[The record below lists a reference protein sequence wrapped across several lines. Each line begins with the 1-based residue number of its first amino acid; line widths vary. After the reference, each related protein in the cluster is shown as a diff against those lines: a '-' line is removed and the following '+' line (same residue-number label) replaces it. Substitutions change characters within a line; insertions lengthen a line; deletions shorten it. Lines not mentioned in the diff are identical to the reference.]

1 MYPQDQQSL
10 SEVMDIILKREDNGS
25 LYTGVFDGE
34 CDRFILMLD
43 RDCWQ
48 GRIIGSA
55 LNKIF

>member
-34 CDRFILMLD
+34 CERFILMLD

-55 LNKIF
+55 LNKTF